1 MLLTIHHRRYE
12 ALRKHLKAL
21 RRSAGLTQAE
31 LAARLKV
38 DQSYISKV
46 ERGERY
52 MDVLFYLDWCRA
64 CKLQPEVTVHDLV
77 KAGA

>member
-1 MLLTIHHRRYE
+1 MLLSINHRRYQL
-12 ALRKHLKAL
+12 LRKHLRTL

-31 LAARLKV
+31 LGARLKV

-52 MDVLFYLDWCRA
+52 LDVLFYLDWSRA
-64 CKLQPEVTVHDLV
+64 CKLRPEDTVVDLIN
-77 KAGA
+77 AGA